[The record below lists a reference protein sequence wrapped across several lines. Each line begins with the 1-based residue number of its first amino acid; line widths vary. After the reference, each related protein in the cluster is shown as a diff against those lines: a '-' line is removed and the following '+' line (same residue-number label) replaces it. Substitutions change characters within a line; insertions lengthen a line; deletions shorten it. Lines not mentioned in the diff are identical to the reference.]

1 MFTVALSGLVALLTV
16 AIPPARTTPKYSDTV
31 KFDLTCDDSSFVLSP
46 VPPDGDKDKCEFLD
60 ETLTVPSLEAKNCGY
75 TCPDPAVVLPSKLV
89 KDMKKLKVLQAVNTT
104 LFHVCKV
111 QGGSDDD
118 EKHQK
123 CFRKNLN
130 KTRKAENMPRSFQI
144 HNLILP
150 LSGAT
155 QTGSE
160 ISVINYTMS
169 KEAITS
175 FECVKGV
182 VPKVVSIPKL
192 VMEETP
198 KFEKDKAAVKCHF
211 HCMAQLPHNRTCE
224 KRPNSVEHNVALSFW
239 LFISIN
245 TCTKLLLGFTYTLF
259 EVATVAILKEF
270 GYDYGLQR
278 IYGSIGG
285 MVFAPL
291 TGFII
296 DYTGKGGHYTDY
308 Q

>member
-1 MFTVALSGLVALLTV
+1 M
-16 AIPPARTTPKYSDTV
+16 KYSENV
-31 KFDLTCDDSSFVLSP
+31 SFSLTCDDSSFVLTP
-46 VPPDGDKDKCEFLD
+46 VPPDGNKDKCEFLD
-60 ETLTVPSLEAKNCGY
+60 ETLTVPSMEAKNCGY
-75 TCPDPAVVLPSKLV
+75 TCPDPAVVLPAKLV
-89 KDMKKLKVLQAVNTT
+89 KDTKKLKILQAVNST
-104 LFHVCKV
+104 LYYVCKV
-111 QGGSDDD
+111 HVGKEDG
-118 EKHQK
+118 ERHQK

-169 KEAITS
+169 KEAIRS
-175 FECVKGV
+175 FECIKGV
-182 VPKVVSIPKL
+182 VPKIVTVPKL
-192 VMEETP
+192 VMEESP
-198 KFEKDKAAVKCHF
+198 KFDKEQAAVSCHF
-211 HCMAQLPHNRTCE
+211 HCLAQLPHKQVCE
-224 KRPNSVEHNVALSFW
+224 KRPLSVEHDVALSFW
-239 LFISIN
+239 LFVSVN
-245 TCTKLLLGFTYTLF
+245 VFSRLLLGFTYTLF
-259 EVATVAILKEF
+259 EVAVVAILKEY

-291 TGFII
+291 MGLVI
-296 DYTGKGGHYTDY
+296 DYTGKGGDYRDY